1 MLESLFLG
9 VLGFCL
15 SWKTYLLV
23 SVLLYVVAYVCE
35 VELGT
40 DERPPPGISGLIPH
54 YLLSNPYLT
63 QECPFY

>member
-40 DERPPPGISGLIPH
+40 DEPDHHLGLVD
-54 YLLSNPYLT
+54 
-63 QECPFY
+63 